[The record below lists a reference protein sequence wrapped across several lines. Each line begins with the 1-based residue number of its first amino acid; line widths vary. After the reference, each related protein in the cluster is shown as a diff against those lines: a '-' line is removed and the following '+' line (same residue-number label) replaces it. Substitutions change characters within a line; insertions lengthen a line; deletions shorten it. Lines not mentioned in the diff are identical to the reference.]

1 MFFDFIETSEY
12 QHFELI
18 NESCRICTYIKLNFE
33 ISLLSFILSCILILF
48 NSFLESLHF
57 ESINE
62 LCTLE

>member
-48 NSFLESLHF
+48 NYFLESLHF
-57 ESINE
+57 E
-62 LCTLE
+62 